1 MRARTGLLFVPYLL
15 LLLAFLVVPIAGLVE
30 ISARNQSVTS
40 IGGVGLTMANYQR
53 VFEGFYLDI
62 IFDTVRLAAIAT
74 LIGATLAYPL
84 AYVIVRSQ
92 PLARTVLTCLVMV
105 PLMTSVVVKVFG
117 WFILLGRGGPAV
129 RMLQKLGIEV
139 QTLLNTEPSVVV
151 GLVEF
156 ALPFMVFSLV
166 PALDRISPAVE
177 EAAANLGATPFQTF
191 RLVILPLSASGLTS
205 GALLCFGISSSA
217 YVVPA
222 IMGGHAVR
230 MIAQQIYD
238 DVLVAFDWPAAAA
251 FSIALLVLL
260 SVLIFAA
267 LRASRRATD
276 V

>member
-1 MRARTGLLFVPYLL
+1 MLFVPYLL